1 MKYTFYTTSEKA
13 WDGMLAA
20 ISGAQHSI
28 YCEMYI
34 FVDNTPDHGFFDMLA
49 RKAQEGVRVRMIIDA
64 LGSTELKS
72 SAIKHALEAGVEL
85 LFFSYWLKHT
95 HKKILVVDEK
105 IAFVGGVNIHT
116 LFKKWNDLQVRV
128 KGPIVKSIICSF
140 ARTYKLCGGADL
152 SVLAWNNKKTKL
164 SKAKLLILEH
174 WQPESRLL
182 VKKYYQEAI
191 RNAHKSITLVTP
203 YFAPQR
209 WLIGAL
215 HQAILRG
222 VAVHILLPEYTDLRY
237 MNRVNYFY
245 MHRLH
250 SLGAVI
256 HLSQKMNHAKA
267 MLIDDAEGMVGSQN
281 IDPLSFQYNV
291 EAGIFFRE
299 ETMVKRLK
307 EIIKEWKKKS
317 FIFDPSIKKPQW
329 FDYALSPLIRI
340 FQRIV

>member
-1 MKYTFYTTSEKA
+1 
-13 WDGMLAA
+13 MLRA
-20 ISGAQHSI
+20 IAGARHSI

-34 FVDNTPDHGFFDMLA
+34 FVDNTPGHGFFDILA
-49 RKAQEGVRVRMIIDA
+49 RKAQEGVRVRVIIDA
-64 LGSTELKS
+64 LGSAELKS
-72 SAIKHALEAGVEL
+72 SAIHHAREAGVEL

-105 IAFVGGVNIHT
+105 IAFVGGVNVHK
-116 LFKKWNDLQVRV
+116 LFKKWNDLQVRL
-128 KGPIVKSIICSF
+128 KGPIVKSIIRSF
-140 ARTYKLCGGADL
+140 ARTYKLCGGADPLVL
-152 SVLAWNNKKTKL
+152 SWNSKKTKL
-164 SKAKLLILEH
+164 RKAKLFILEH
-174 WQPESRLL
+174 WRPESRLL
-182 VKKYYQEAI
+182 VKKHYQETI
-191 RNAHKSITLVTP
+191 GNARKSIVIVTP

-209 WLIGAL
+209 WLVGAL

-245 MHRLH
+245 IYRLH
-250 SLGAVI
+250 SLGAFI
-256 HLSQKMNHAKA
+256 HLSPEMNHAKA

-281 IDPLSFQYNV
+281 IDPLSFRYNV

-299 ETMVKRLK
+299 EAMVKKLK
-307 EIIKEWKKKS
+307 EIVEEWKKKS
-317 FIFDPSIKKPQW
+317 FLFDPSIKKPQW